1 MLTPNFLPGDS
12 YPDRKRAGR
21 AFMPRANRRDYPRG
35 ETLVYNKR
43 IAYYVDENGAVHIL
57 GGDDFDI
64 SQITDEMW
72 LN

>member
-1 MLTPNFLPGDS
+1 
-12 YPDRKRAGR
+12 
-21 AFMPRANRRDYPRG
+21 MPRANRRDYPRG